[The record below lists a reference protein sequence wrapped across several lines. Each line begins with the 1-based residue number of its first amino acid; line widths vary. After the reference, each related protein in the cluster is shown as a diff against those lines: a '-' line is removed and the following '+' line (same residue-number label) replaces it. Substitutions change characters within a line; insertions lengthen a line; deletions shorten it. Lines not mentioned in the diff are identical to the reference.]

1 VKSALVLPNL
11 PGKEMPM
18 TDDLHA
24 LSAIRFGTGLPAVM
38 GSTTPEAMLAS
49 LDGPDIA
56 AGTWPGIT
64 MAEALPVYRTA
75 ANLRKDL
82 RRDES
87 LRPAYRE
94 ANLAVQEQATRG
106 FLVQLV
112 RGIASEDGFRERLV
126 QFWADHFTTEARFRH
141 DAGLT
146 PAMVEDCIR
155 PHVGGRF
162 GDMLAAVMLH
172 PAMLLYLDQVQSVGP
187 GSRAG
192 QRRSAGLN
200 ENLARELLEL
210 HTLGVGAAYGQDDV
224 RQAAELLTGL
234 TSDAEQGFYFNPRM
248 AEPGPETVLGK
259 SYDGEGVQPV
269 LDLLANLA
277 RHPDTARHLARKLV
291 VHFITDTP
299 DESQVAAMAEAYL
312 SADGVL
318 SSTYAAMFA
327 HPAAFAPR
335 ADKARQPLDFMVA
348 ALRALQVDPA
358 NILEE
363 GRGAIRRRLL
373 LPMQAMGMAWMRPG
387 GPDGWEE
394 AAEAWITP
402 QGMAARITWAM
413 EMPEQFGRLPDPREF
428 VVTALGN
435 RASERLLWA
444 VNASQDQREGVG
456 LILASPE
463 FNRR

>member
-1 VKSALVLPNL
+1 
-11 PGKEMPM
+11 M

-24 LSAIRFGTGLPAVM
+24 LSAIRFGTGLPAM
-38 GSTTPEAMLAS
+38 AGSTTPEAMLAA
-49 LDGPDIA
+49 LAGPDIT
-56 AGTWPGIT
+56 AGQWPGIT
-64 MAEALPVYRTA
+64 MADALPVYGMA
-75 ANLRKDL
+75 ANLRRQL
-82 RRDES
+82 RRDQT

-94 ANLAVQEQATRG
+94 ANAAVQAQATRG

-112 RGIASEDGFRERLV
+112 RGVAAEHGFRERLV
-126 QFWADHFTTEARFRH
+126 QFWADHFTTEAKFRH

-146 PAMVEDCIR
+146 VAMVEDCIR

-162 GDMLAAVMLH
+162 GDMLAAVTLH

-192 QRRSAGLN
+192 ARRGAGLN
-200 ENLARELLEL
+200 ENLARELMEL
-210 HTLGVGAAYGQDDV
+210 HTLGVGGTYAQDDV

-234 TSDAEQGFYFNPRM
+234 TANPDEGFVFDPRM
-248 AEPGPETVLGK
+248 AEPGAEVVLGQ

-269 LDLLANLA
+269 LDLLVDLA

-291 VHFITDTP
+291 VHFISDTP
-299 DESQVAAMAEAYL
+299 DAGQVAAMAEAYL
-312 SADGVL
+312 ASDGAFGPM
-318 SSTYAAMFA
+318 YAAMFA
-327 HPAAFAPR
+327 HPAAFALP
-335 ADKARQPLDFMVA
+335 AAKARQPFDFMVA
-348 ALRALQVDPA
+348 ALRAVQADPA
-358 NILEE
+358 KILDQ

-373 LPMQAMGMAWMRPG
+373 LPLTAMGMEWGRSG

-402 QGMAARITWAM
+402 QGMAARISWAM
-413 EMPEQFGRLPDPREF
+413 EMPAQLATLPDPRDL
-428 VVTALGN
+428 VVTALDN
-435 RASERLLWA
+435 RASERLIWA
-444 VNASQDQREGVG
+444 VGASQDTREGVG

>member
-1 VKSALVLPNL
+1 MATLPA
-11 PGKEMPM
+11 KETLM

-24 LSAIRFGTGLPAVM
+24 LSAIRFGTGLPAAP
-38 GSTTPEAMLAS
+38 GSTTPEAMLAA
-49 LDGPDIA
+49 LDGPDVIVGA
-56 AGTWPGIT
+56 WPGVT
-64 MAEALPVYRTA
+64 MAEALPLYQTA
-75 ANLRKDL
+75 AKLRKEL
-82 RRDES
+82 RKDES

-94 ANLAVQEQATRG
+94 VNQQVQEQAARG
-106 FLVQLV
+106 FLVQVV
-112 RGIASEDGFRERLV
+112 RGVATEDGFRERLV

-146 PAMVEDCIR
+146 PAMIEESIR

-162 GDMLAAVMLH
+162 GDMLAAVTLH

-187 GSRAG
+187 GSPAG
-192 QRRSAGLN
+192 QRRGAGLN

-210 HTLGVGAAYGQDDV
+210 HTLGVGSAYAQDDV

-234 TSDAEQGFYFNPRM
+234 TVDVEEGFRFNRQI
-248 AEPGPETVLGK
+248 AEPGAEVVLGQ
-259 SYDGEGVQPV
+259 SYDGEGVEPV
-269 LDLLANLA
+269 LDLLRDLA

-291 VHFITDTP
+291 VHFISDTP
-299 DESQVAAMAEAYL
+299 DEAQVEAMAGAYIA
-312 SADGVL
+312 SDGVL
-318 SSTYAAMFA
+318 SAVYAAMFA
-327 HPAAFAPR
+327 HPAAFAPT
-335 ADKARQPLDFMVA
+335 AAKARQPFDFMVA
-348 ALRALQVDPA
+348 SLRALRADPA
-358 NILEE
+358 RIMEQ
-363 GRGAIRRRLL
+363 GRGAIRRRMLMPL
-373 LPMQAMGMAWMRPG
+373 RSMGMDWMRPG

-413 EMPEQFGRLPDPREF
+413 EMPGQLATLPDPREL

-435 RASERLLWA
+435 RASERLIWA

-456 LILASPE
+456 LILVSPE